1 MNTKMYHLSC
11 FTLFSLLMLSEWFCL
26 VILAVAWAFQIT
38 HFIFTFM
45 TLKRP
50 RYEGVKKRFEHEYY
64 HKTGVSI
71 LKPLCGDGPTLEENL
86 ETYFTLEYPL
96 YEIIFCV
103 ESKEDPAVAII
114 TKLQSKYSNVST
126 IISEGLEEVGIN
138 PKVNNMMTGYNVAN
152 YELIWI
158 ADANIV
164 ASDAALQD
172 MVDKCVDG
180 CRLVHQL
187 PWGVSGPKV
196 VPTLGA
202 MSCGSILERWYFA
215 TGHGRPYMVVN
226 NTICTCLNGMSNLI
240 SKPHLDKIG
249 GLQKF
254 ADVLNEDGE
263 IGVTFD
269 QYGYETAICKHVAI
283 QNLGAFDICNY
294 LDRRIRWARLR
305 NNYGKTEY
313 IAPLEMI
320 IDNHIIGY
328 FCLAMLAAYHE
339 SVSGMFMWWHAGA
352 WLLIDALI
360 FMMMD
365 LSVALPKT
373 WQSNIFDW
381 GRISNR
387 PRGVYFFCFNLMEHY
402 TMWIARECIGMY
414 IRLRALQTTQVTWK
428 EKEYELDEEA
438 VSDETKKDE

>member
-1 MNTKMYHLSC
+1 MNTKMYHFGC
-11 FTLFSLLMLSEWFCL
+11 FALFSLLLLNAWFCL
-26 VILAVAWAFQIT
+26 FILAVAWTFQIA
-38 HFIFTFM
+38 HFIFTFT
-45 TLKRP
+45 TLKKP
-50 RYEGVKKRFEHEYY
+50 RYAGVKQRFEREYY

-71 LKPLCGDGPTLEENL
+71 LKPLCGDSDTLEENL

-96 YEIIFCV
+96 FELIFCI
-103 ESKEDPAVAII
+103 ESKEDPAMAII
-114 TKLQSKYSNVST
+114 TKLQSKYPDVST
-126 IISEGLEEVGIN
+126 IISDGVDEVGIN
-138 PKVNNMMTGYNVAN
+138 PKINNMVTGYNVAN
-152 YELIWI
+152 YDLIWI

-172 MVDKCVDG
+172 MVDKCIDG

-240 SKPHLDKIG
+240 SKPHLDRIG

-263 IGVTFD
+263 IGVAFD

-283 QNLGAFDICNY
+283 QNFGVFDICNY

-305 NNYGKTEY
+305 NNYSKTAY
-313 IAPLEMI
+313 VAPLEII

-328 FCLAMLAAYHE
+328 FCLAMLVAYHE
-339 SVSGMFMWWHAGA
+339 SVDAMFMWWHAGA
-352 WLLIDALI
+352 WLLMDALV

-373 WQSNIFDW
+373 WQTNIFDW

-387 PRGVYFFCFNLMEHY
+387 PRGIYFFCFNLLEHY
-402 TMWIARECIGMY
+402 TMWMARECIGLY
-414 IRLRALQTTQVTWK
+414 IRLRALQHSQISWRNK
-428 EKEYELDEEA
+428 DFELEE
-438 VSDETKKDE
+438 KDE